1 MSVNCET
8 TTARKNKWLPKG
20 LLIIAVLMTIYL
32 ILFAIR
38 FVQLNYCGKHRL
50 FTTQIPETLYNGY
63 IDSSNWEGHFL
74 PEDWAKLQVPMQF
87 IDFNWDGKTDFVLHT
102 RDMIMVVEP
111 AKNGKWNTIAFA
123 DNVNSFLYLPFA
135 IWGNPV
141 VLRLK
146 KCNPQDGY
154 FVTME

>member
-1 MSVNCET
+1 MSEKEKVFDKKKFC
-8 TTARKNKWLPKG
+8 KIG
-20 LLIIAVLMTIYL
+20 LKLIIAFLAVYIF
-32 ILFAIR
+32 LFTIR

-74 PEDWAKLQVPMQF
+74 PEDWANLQVPMQF
-87 IDFNWDGKTDFVLHT
+87 VDFNWDGKTDFVLHA

-111 AKNGKWNTIAFA
+111 SKNGKWEMIAFA
-123 DNVNSFLYLPFA
+123 DSVNSFLYLPLT
-135 IWGNPV
+135 IWGKPV

-146 KCNPQDGY
+146 KCNPQDRY
-154 FVTME
+154 FITME

>member
-1 MSVNCET
+1 MSGDCK
-8 TTARKNKWLPKG
+8 TATVQKNKWFKKS
-20 LLIIAVLMTIYL
+20 LLVIAVLLAIYL
-32 ILFAIR
+32 VLFAIR
-38 FVQLNYCGKHRL
+38 FVQLNYCGKHLL

-111 AKNGKWNTIAFA
+111 AKNGKWHTIAFA
-123 DNVNSFLYLPFA
+123 DNVNRFLYLPFV

-146 KCNPQDGY
+146 KCSSQDGW

>member
-1 MSVNCET
+1 MSEKEKVFDKKKLC
-8 TTARKNKWLPKG
+8 KIG
-20 LLIIAVLMTIYL
+20 LKLIIAFLAVYIF
-32 ILFAIR
+32 LFTIR

-50 FTTQIPETLYNGY
+50 FTTQIPKTLYNGY

>member
-1 MSVNCET
+1 MSEKEKVFDKKKLC
-8 TTARKNKWLPKG
+8 KIG
-20 LLIIAVLMTIYL
+20 LKLIIAFLAVYIF
-32 ILFAIR
+32 LFTIR

-74 PEDWAKLQVPMQF
+74 PEDWANLQVPMQF
-87 IDFNWDGKTDFVLHT
+87 VDFNWDGKTDFVLHA

-111 AKNGKWNTIAFA
+111 SKNGKWEMIAFA
-123 DNVNSFLYLPFA
+123 DSVNSFLYLPLT
-135 IWGNPV
+135 IWEKPV

-146 KCNPQDGY
+146 KCNPQDRY
-154 FVTME
+154 FITME

>member
-1 MSVNCET
+1 MSEKEKVFDKKKLC
-8 TTARKNKWLPKG
+8 KIG
-20 LLIIAVLMTIYL
+20 LKLIIAFLAVYIF
-32 ILFAIR
+32 LFTIR

-74 PEDWAKLQVPMQF
+74 PEDWANLQVPMQF
-87 IDFNWDGKTDFVLHT
+87 VDFNWDGKTDFVLHA

-111 AKNGKWNTIAFA
+111 SKNGKWEMIAFA
-123 DNVNSFLYLPFA
+123 DSVNSFLYLPLT
-135 IWGNPV
+135 IWGKPV

-146 KCNPQDGY
+146 KCNSQDRC
-154 FVTME
+154 FITME